1 MSKAQLFLFK
11 EPTQERGTHLNN
23 CWKTGPR
30 RCRKRHTNPR
40 LGSLKGWKI
49 TFSWESFPVGKF
61 WEKGS
66 QFSLYVMIEIG
77 GEWGEFQHYMQRR
90 GSPRREDSTVC
101 TVCMGGGL
109 VNGKC
114 EHYGA
119 FHTRPQTTG
128 RPAFQGRSFCCVR
141 PSGAWKPYPKVTSS
155 QMPYHLSQPLSV
167 STTYNYF

>member
-1 MSKAQLFLFK
+1 
-11 EPTQERGTHLNN
+11 
-23 CWKTGPR
+23 
-30 RCRKRHTNPR
+30 
-40 LGSLKGWKI
+40 
-49 TFSWESFPVGKF
+49 
-61 WEKGS
+61 
-66 QFSLYVMIEIG
+66 MIEIG

-128 RPAFQGRSFCCVR
+128 RPAFQGRSFCCVC

-167 STTYNYF
+167 STTLIIFNSWMYCTPLLFGHHLCPCDLPRRSAPWWRRPGHPLIFIVILFLPWLSAQNDVLATRH